1 MVAVDPAQGASALR
15 ARCGDGIEDPVT
27 ATDRDRETAKTLLR
41 EHFALDSSTGTWR
54 PRGDVADAI
63 AAALAAERER
73 VLAPVLAALDALSR
87 ETGAYEAGYK
97 SWAQTVIR
105 EVRQAAR
112 SLVVTTDPP
121 RKK

>member
-1 MVAVDPAQGASALR
+1 MAQAPTLR
-15 ARCGDGIEDPVT
+15 N
-27 ATDRDRETAKTLLR
+27 
-41 EHFALDSSTGTWR
+41 
-54 PRGDVADAI
+54 ADAIAEVI